1 MGSEMANSDTRHK
14 EALEAIKRVFSDT
27 SVSVEQTRVSLET
40 LKEEIDG
47 LLNSLPDDE
56 GDGE

>member
-1 MGSEMANSDTRHK
+1 MSNSDTRYK

-27 SVSVEQTRVSLET
+27 SVSVDQTRVSLET
-40 LKEEIDG
+40 LKEDIDG